1 MSLNESAIKK
11 ETQESST
18 IYQRDRKILQDDI
31 QRIYNRIEYDRS
43 LNEEGKLV
51 LKLKLQEKE
60 AEYKEF
66 FGEEKS

>member
-11 ETQESST
+11 ETQESSA

-43 LNEEGKLV
+43 LDADGKCA
-51 LKLKLQEKE
+51 LKIKLQEKE
-60 AEYKEF
+60 AEYTEF
-66 FGEEKS
+66 FGEDKS